1 MKLINATDAV
11 KNLEEQMTDLNEVI
25 KTYKMLIINLNKVTG
40 EPIAR
45 QKLYNAGFTDEK
57 IDEFISIMLED
68 D

>member
-1 MKLINATDAV
+1 MKLINATDAI
-11 KNLEEQMTDLNEVI
+11 KNLEEHMNDLNEVI
-25 KTYKMLIINLNKVTG
+25 KAYEILIVNLNKVTG